1 MSLNKYRNCHWN
13 SIDQQKKEFVLM
25 LRLLMQEQGIKIRRL
40 KTPIYTKFYFY
51 SYRGRDIDG
60 EIISIKNFH
69 DALCDPFI
77 NMQKPR
83 AGLGLIHDDTTEFLS
98 GYEVH
103 SVEEKGNFF
112 DVEII
117 ENYKP

>member
-1 MSLNKYRNCHWN
+1 
-13 SIDQQKKEFVLM
+13 M